1 MAAIPA
7 FFSSLTAAQA
17 VGLASTAMQALG
29 QIQQGQAANAA
40 AKYNASILEQNAR
53 VERQQAMQREE
64 QQRRQ
69 AGQILGQQR
78 AAYAQAGG
86 GMGGSALDV
95 ATQSGRD
102 AELDALTL
110 RYEGE
115 LRARG
120 LETSAA
126 MERFAGQ
133 QARTHGY
140 MSSAGTILGGV
151 GDYMSSSANAKARSA
166 TLNRVR

>member
-1 MAAIPA
+1 MEAVLIAA
-7 FFSSLTAAQA
+7 
-17 VGLASTAMQALG
+17 TAMQAIG
-29 QIQQGQAANAA
+29 QLQQGQAANAT
-40 AKYNASILEQNAR
+40 AKYNATILEQNAQ
-53 VERQQAMQREE
+53 VERQQANAREE

-78 AAYAQAGG
+78 AAFAQAGG

-110 RYEGE
+110 RYEGG

-120 LETSAA
+120 LESEAS
-126 MERFAGQ
+126 MERFAGK
-133 QARTHGY
+133 QALKQSR
-140 MSSAGTILGGV
+140 MAAIGTILGGA
-151 GDYMSSSANAKARSA
+151 GDYMSGQATAKYRSEM
-166 TLNRVR
+166 LNRTR